1 MCVELYEGIVDGAD
15 VLCFLLAVFGL
26 CFLSLCLPL
35 ASFYGPLLRFFI
47 LYVCFYSPLKSCLH
61 HDPPLALPSPRRHLT
76 SVSWDR
82 PRRQTPTVSSAD
94 RWGQFIC
101 LERLSAL
108 LRSWPSISWVQDTR
122 LEERKNKLLCKW
134 CLMVIEITI
143 SKLGP
148 PFSLHG

>member
-1 MCVELYEGIVDGAD
+1 MCGAIWRHCSQCWCP
-15 VLCFLLAVFGL
+15 LFSSFCFWFVFPFFVSPSCL
-26 CFLSLCLPL
+26 ILWSLTC
-35 ASFYGPLLRFFI
+35 FFI
-47 LYVCFYSPLKSCLH
+47 LYVCFYSPLKSCLR
-61 HDPPLALPSPRRHLT
+61 HDPPLALPSPHRHLT

-148 PFSLHG
+148 PFSFHG

>member
-1 MCVELYEGIVDGAD
+1 MCVQLCEGIIAGAD

-35 ASFYGPLLRFFI
+35 ASFYGPLL
-47 LYVCFYSPLKSCLH
+47 VFYPICLSLF
-61 HDPPLALPSPRRHLT
+61 PPQILPSSRSSTCTPHPPRRHLT

-82 PRRQTPTVSSAD
+82 PRRQMPTVSSAD

-108 LRSWPSISWVQDTR
+108 LRSWPSISWAQDTR
-122 LEERKNKLLCKW
+122 LEERKNKLLCK
-134 CLMVIEITI
+134 
-143 SKLGP
+143 
-148 PFSLHG
+148 